1 MAKIT
6 SYRGKGIGGCNKKGR
21 RKRRV
26 AGGLGRGRAHGAAIG
41 AHNSHPKRPDKRP
54 APAPA
59 PQQHVHHH
67 EHEHEHEHHHGAAYD
82 EAIAQEGVGQHWDP
96 DGVYGWDYR
105 PHGAITM
112 RNHLM
117 RRHPGLRGKH
127 RRPLTLTAKRHA
139 RETGYY

>member
-26 AGGLGRGRAHGAAIG
+26 ATGLGRGRAIGAAAG
-41 AHNSHPKRPDKRP
+41 MQNSHPKRPDKRP
-54 APAPA
+54 APQQPPA
-59 PQQHVHHH
+59 YE
-67 EHEHEHEHHHGAAYD
+67 EHGAYD
-82 EAIAQEGVGQHWDP
+82 EAMPQEGVGQHWDP
-96 DGVYGWDYR
+96 DEVYGWDYR

-117 RRHPGLRGKH
+117 RKHPGLRGKH